1 MMMMYDPF
9 ITALNTS
16 RAARAWYESTAV
28 NLGNI
33 YTPGFKEESINF
45 TDFLQGV
52 RATDIDRKKEQ
63 GKSHPGKGPTNLMI
77 EGEGWFAIRNKEG
90 QLRYT
95 RTGDFK
101 FNGEGTIVNE
111 KGDKLQG
118 YLLDET
124 GKPVTG
130 ADSMVSAGVV
140 GNMPN
145 QTKGGPGHIPSS
157 EITLWVDP
165 TNGKF
170 FGKYDEYKVKAD
182 GTVVGV
188 ANGGKDNV
196 PLYKIAL
203 VNFQNP
209 SSLAQVDDLQFVPTP
224 MSGEPLEGT
233 GEVRS
238 GLVELSNVDLKS
250 QVEYLQNAKTLMN
263 FGTKLIQTNKTL
275 LEEALR
281 LIQ

>member
-1 MMMMYDPF
+1 M
-9 ITALNTS
+9 
-16 RAARAWYESTAV
+16 
-28 NLGNI
+28 
-33 YTPGFKEESINF
+33 
-45 TDFLQGV
+45 
-52 RATDIDRKKEQ
+52 
-63 GKSHPGKGPTNLMI
+63 
-77 EGEGWFAIRNKEG
+77 
-90 QLRYT
+90 
-95 RTGDFK
+95 
-101 FNGEGTIVNE
+101 TIVTVGIDLAKNVFAVH
-111 KGDKLQG
+111 GV
-118 YLLDET
+118 DET
-124 GKPVTG
+124 GKPIMG
-130 ADSMVSAGVV
+130 ADSMMSAGVA

>member
-1 MMMMYDPF
+1 MMMYDPF

-33 YTPGFKEESINF
+33 YTPGFKEESVNF

-52 RATDIDRKKEQ
+52 RASDIERKKEQ

-90 QLRYT
+90 ELRYT

-124 GKPVTG
+124 GKPLVG
-130 ADSMVSAGVV
+130 SDAMVSAGMAGTM
-140 GNMPN
+140 GN
-145 QTKGGPGHIPSS
+145 QSKGGPGHIPSS

-170 FGKYDEYKVKAD
+170 FGKYDEYKIKAD

-188 ANGGKDNV
+188 GNGGKDTV

-209 SSLAQVDDLQFVPTP
+209 SSLAQVDDLQFVPTA

>member
-1 MMMMYDPF
+1 MMMYDPF

-16 RAARAWYESTAV
+16 RAARGWYESTAV

-33 YTPGFKEESINF
+33 YTPGFREESINF
-45 TDFLQGV
+45 VDFLNGV
-52 RATDIDRKKEQ
+52 MINNTERSKTQ
-63 GKSHPGKGPTNLMI
+63 GKSHPGKGPTNLMV
-77 EGEGWFAIRNKEG
+77 EGDGYFVIRNKDNEV
-90 QLRYT
+90 RYT

-101 FNGEGTIVNE
+101 FNGEGTLVNE

-124 GKPVTG
+124 GRPVKTNETFNTTVGLNPSQGRGGTG
-130 ADSMVSAGVV
+130 HMA
-140 GNMPN
+140 
-145 QTKGGPGHIPSS
+145 TT

-170 FGKYDEYKVKAD
+170 FGKYDEYKVRSD

-188 ANGGKDNV
+188 ASGGKETV
-196 PLYKIAL
+196 PLYKVAL
-203 VNFQNP
+203 ANFHNP
-209 SSLAQVDDLQFVPTP
+209 SMLAQIDDLQFVPTD
-224 MSGEPLEGT
+224 MSGEPIEGT

-238 GLVELSNVDLKS
+238 GLVELSNVDLKN

-275 LEEALR
+275 LEESLR

>member
-1 MMMMYDPF
+1 MMMMMYDPF

-111 KGDKLQG
+111 PIQG
-118 YLLDET
+118 GGE
-124 GKPVTG
+124 
-130 ADSMVSAGVV
+130 SMVSAGTA

-145 QTKGGPGHIPSS
+145 QAKGGPGHIPSS

-209 SSLAQVDDLQFVPTP
+209 SSLAQTDDLQFVPTQ